1 MTSVSPLDQA
11 AARVIA
17 STDGWH
23 AMTAEA
29 ALQHLGAEREGLSP
43 AEALRRLGIHGAN
56 ELPAPPRTPMLL
68 RFLLQFNN
76 ALILF
81 LLGAA
86 LLAGALGHWVDAAVI
101 VGVITVNAIVG
112 FVQEGRAEQALSAL
126 RAMLAPSAR
135 VLRAGQRE
143 AIPVSTLVPGDVVVL
158 EAGDRV
164 PADLRLLRARGLLVD
179 EAVLTGESVASVKTE
194 SAVGAKAAL
203 GDREGMVYSG
213 TLVAAGQGLGLVVAT
228 GSSTELGRIS
238 SLLGS
243 VQSLT
248 TPLLRQVNRF
258 GRRFTV
264 LSIVVAAL
272 LFAYTVGLRGM
283 DWVDSLMVVV
293 AIAVSLV
300 PEGLPAVITITL
312 AIGVRRMAARHAIVR
327 RLPAVETLG
336 ATTVICSDKTGTLTR
351 NEMTVRRVVT
361 DSASI
366 GVGGS
371 GYAPVG
377 ALDLPEGSDGLP
389 ADARRLIEAGLLC
402 NDALLRRQAPDGW
415 AVDGDPME
423 GALVALAMKAG
434 LEPGA
439 LRAGHSR
446 VDEIPFDAQHRF
458 MATLHGR
465 ADGGAELFVKGAP
478 ERVLAM
484 STGQLDATGA
494 VQALDP
500 DRWQQRIA
508 EAASAGERVLGFAM
522 RRLEAAPAQLDLSAA
537 GDLVFLGI
545 VGFIDPPRAEAMAAV
560 ADCRSAGI
568 AVKMITGDHAA
579 TAAAIAAQLGLAAR
593 PLVATGQDVD
603 AASDADLRALAQ
615 RTHVFARTNPEHKL
629 RVVRAL
635 QAEGEVVAMTGD
647 GVNDAPSLKQADVGI
662 AMGNKGTDAAKEAAQ
677 IVLADDNFA
686 SIVAAVAEGRTVYDN
701 IRKVIAWTLPTN
713 GGEVLAIV
721 VALMLGLT
729 LPMTPAQ
736 ILWINMILTITL
748 GLVLAFEPAE
758 PGVMQRR
765 PRSPQAPLL
774 SPFMLWRVGFVS
786 VLFTVGVFAAMG
798 WAANRGLGDELAR
811 TMVVNALCVM
821 EIFYL
826 FNVRYLHMRSFTWH
840 GARGTPAVL
849 WAIAAVFVAQLGFTY
864 LPWMQALFDTRAI
877 PFVEAVMILGIGA
890 ATMAVLEVE
899 KALLRRWGVF
909 AELSPA
915 ARPARSQRNET
926 AR

>member
-1 MTSVSPLDQA
+1 MTHAPSPDRA
-11 AARVIA
+11 AAQPA
-17 STDGWH
+17 DDWH
-23 AMTAEA
+23 ALPADA
-29 ALQHLGAEREGLSP
+29 ALQKLAASREGLAS
-43 AEALRRLGIHGAN
+43 AEVARRQGLYGPN
-56 ELPAPPRTPMLL
+56 ELPTPARTPALL

-81 LLGAA
+81 LLSAAA
-86 LLAGALGHWVDAAVI
+86 LAEALGHWVDAAVI
-101 VGVITVNAIVG
+101 VGVVTVNAVVG

-126 RAMLAPSAR
+126 HAMLAPSAR

-143 AIPVSTLVPGDVVVL
+143 LVPVAALVPGDVVLL
-158 EAGDRV
+158 EAGDRI
-164 PADLRLLRARGLLVD
+164 PADLRLLRARGLLID
-179 EAVLTGESVASVKTE
+179 EAILTGESVASVKTE
-194 SAVGAKAAL
+194 AAVDVTAAL
-203 GDREGMVYSG
+203 GDREGMAYSG

-228 GSSTELGRIS
+228 GSRTEIGRIS

-243 VQSLT
+243 VQALT
-248 TPLLRQVNRF
+248 TPLLRQVNQF

-264 LSIVVAAL
+264 LSMVVAAL
-272 LFAYTVGLRGM
+272 LFAYAAGLRGM
-283 DWVDSLMVVV
+283 DWVDALMVVV

-312 AIGVRRMAARHAIVR
+312 AIGVQRMAARHAIVR

-351 NEMTVRRVVT
+351 NEMTACRVVT
-361 DSASI
+361 DSACI

-377 ALDLPEGSDGLP
+377 ALDLPEGCTALP
-389 ADARRLIEAGLLC
+389 ANARWLVEAGLLC
-402 NDALLRRQAPDGW
+402 NDAQLQQKGPHEW
-415 AVDGDPME
+415 QVDGDPME

-434 LEPGA
+434 LAPDA
-439 LRAGHSR
+439 LRAGHPR

-458 MATLHGR
+458 MATLHARSG
-465 ADGGAELFVKGAP
+465 GGAELFVKGAP

-484 STGQLDATGA
+484 STGQLDPSGA
-494 VQALDP
+494 VRPLDAAH
-500 DRWQQRIA
+500 WQGRIA
-508 EAASAGERVLGFAM
+508 EAASAGERVLGFAL
-522 RRLEAAPAQLDLSAA
+522 RRLDAVPSPLDFGAA
-537 GDLVFLGI
+537 GDMVFLGI
-545 VGFIDPPRAEAMAAV
+545 VGFIDPPRTEALAAV

-579 TAAAIAAQLGLAAR
+579 TAAAIAAQLGLAAQ
-593 PLVATGQDVD
+593 PVVATGQDVD
-603 AASDADLRALAQ
+603 AVSDTELRALAR

-635 QAEGEVVAMTGD
+635 QAEGAVVAMTGD

-662 AMGNKGTDAAKEAAQ
+662 AMGRKGTDAAKEAAQ
-677 IVLADDNFA
+677 VVLADDNFA
-686 SIVAAVAEGRTVYDN
+686 SIVAAVSEGRTVYDN

-721 VALMLGLT
+721 MALMLGLT
-729 LPMTPAQ
+729 LPMTPPQ
-736 ILWINMILTITL
+736 ILWVNMILTITL

-774 SPFMLWRVGFVS
+774 SPFMLWRVALVS
-786 VLFTVGVFAAMG
+786 ALFTLGVFAVMA
-798 WAANRGLGDELAR
+798 WAARRGFGDELAR
-811 TMVVNALCVM
+811 TMVVNVLCVM

-826 FNVRYLHMRSFTWH
+826 FNVRYLHMRSFTWR

-849 WAIAAVFVAQLGFTY
+849 WAVAVVVLAQLAFTY
-864 LPWMQALFDTRAI
+864 LPWMQVLFDTRSVPLAEGL
-877 PFVEAVMILGIGA
+877 VILCIGA
-890 ATMAVLEVE
+890 LFMAVLEME
-899 KALLRRWGVF
+899 KALLLRWGVF
-909 AELSPA
+909 AELGAPV
-915 ARPARSQRNET
+915 RSAHAPLDDAT
-926 AR
+926 H